1 MPVACA
7 GDLRVTAVLIL
18 GGTGEGRRL
27 ADQCVGLS
35 GISVVSSLAGRV
47 RSPKVPQGE
56 VRIGGF
62 GGETGFR
69 DWVIGHG
76 IDAVVDATHP
86 FASVMTGTAAKVT
99 GELGIPFVVL
109 RRPGWAEQPG
119 DRWHW
124 VDSVAAAA
132 EALGDETAF
141 LTTGREELKAFA
153 HLPNRF
159 VVRSVDPPEPPMP
172 SNLYTVLDRGPFTV
186 EGERRLM
193 REHAIEVLVTKDSG
207 GDMTSAKLQA
217 ARELRLPVI
226 MVRRPPLPDVETV
239 DSVAAAV
246 RWLGTVAG

>member
-1 MPVACA
+1 
-7 GDLRVTAVLIL
+7 
-18 GGTGEGRRL
+18 
-27 ADQCVGLS
+27 
-35 GISVVSSLAGRV
+35 
-47 RSPKVPQGE
+47 
-56 VRIGGF
+56 
-62 GGETGFR
+62 
-69 DWVIGHG
+69 
-76 IDAVVDATHP
+76 
-86 FASVMTGTAAKVT
+86 MTGTAAKVT
-99 GELGIPFVVL
+99 GELGIPFLVL

-124 VDSVAAAA
+124 ADSVAGVA
-132 EALGDETAF
+132 ETLCNETAGDETVF

-153 HLPNRF
+153 HLDNRF

-172 SNLYTVLDRGPFTV
+172 RNLYTILDRGPFTV

-193 REHAIEVLVTKDSG
+193 REHAIDVLVTKDSG

-217 ARELRLPVI
+217 ARELQLPVV